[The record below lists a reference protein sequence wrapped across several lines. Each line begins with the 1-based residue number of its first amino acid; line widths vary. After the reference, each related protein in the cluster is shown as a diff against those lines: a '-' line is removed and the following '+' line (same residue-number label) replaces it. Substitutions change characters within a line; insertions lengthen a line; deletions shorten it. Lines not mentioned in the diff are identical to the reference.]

1 MDQLSYPEYLEN
13 LKKFTTKKKRFI
25 YFFLLSGFVKVLLK
39 SFLFAYFVTIP
50 VGFLCLYFETPTN
63 NNNNNTVCHYNQM
76 DACDGSRHPADA
88 VSVKLV
94 PVSPLCT
101 SRLTE
106 APHARCFPSNRPRK
120 HTHTQTN
127 HKLRPT
133 EPPPLSTLYFKL
145 LGSHFLLTFFPLKA
159 KHTQTKQ
166 SLKAISSIGGGNNH
180 LDF

>member
-1 MDQLSYPEYLEN
+1 MDQLSYPEYLET
-13 LKKFTTKKKRFI
+13 LKKFKF
-25 YFFLLSGFVKVLLK
+25 YDEEEEFFVFLLRGFVKVLLK

-63 NNNNNTVCHYNQM
+63 NNNTVCHYNQM
-76 DACDGSRHPADA
+76 DARDGSRHPADA

-120 HTHTQTN
+120 HSHTQTN
-127 HKLRPT
+127 HKLHPT
-133 EPPPLSTLYFKL
+133 EPPPLSTLYFQL
-145 LGSHFLLTFFPLKA
+145 LDSHFLLTIFFFPLNA
-159 KHTQTKQ
+159 KHTHTKQ
-166 SLKAISSIGGGNNH
+166 SLKAISSIGGETII
-180 LDF
+180 